1 MLYSAFWILD
11 SDFMSPLIDS
21 HAHLEMRQFRA
32 DLEQVLEHA
41 HASGVTHI
49 ITVGSTLAESRRAL
63 KIAEKYDEVS
73 AVVGVHPH
81 DAADVDESVM
91 TQLAKLARKSQVV
104 GIGETGLD
112 FFRDRSPRP
121 LQEKA
126 FRRHLKLAGETRLPV
141 VIHVRD
147 AYSRTL
153 EILMEEGIPERGG
166 VVHCFSGTLD
176 DAEAFLKLGLYLSFT
191 GTVTYEGRKN
201 REWSERV
208 LSKVPLERIMVETD
222 CPYLTPHPLRGQRN
236 EPANVHLVA
245 ERIAQVKGLSP
256 RDVARVTTSNATR
269 FFNLPVSLPS
279 SKIAY
284 TIRDSV
290 YLNVTNECM
299 NACIFCQ
306 RNINPVVKGHDLRL
320 DRDPTADEM
329 LQALEDEGW
338 RNRSEV
344 VFCGYGEP
352 TIRLEEIL
360 NVSSR
365 IRELKPSVKVRLN
378 TNGLG
383 NLYHRRNIVPD
394 LLDSINTVS
403 VSLNA
408 QDAGTFEKMCRP
420 SIGPRPYES
429 LLDFSRKCVA
439 AGLDVILTIVNK
451 PDLVDMGE
459 CRKIAEQMGASF
471 RVRPLHEVG

>member
-1 MLYSAFWILD
+1 MHH
-11 SDFMSPLIDS
+11 LIDS
-21 HAHLEMRQFRA
+21 HAHLEMRQFKA
-32 DLEQVLEHA
+32 DLEQVLENA

-49 ITVGSTLAESRRAL
+49 VTVGSTLAESRRAL
-63 KIAEKYDEVS
+63 KIAEKYEEVS

-81 DAADVDESVM
+81 DAGDADESVM
-91 TQLAKLARKSQVV
+91 AELGKLARKEQVV

-121 LQEKA
+121 LQEKV
-126 FRRHLKLAGETRLPV
+126 FRLHLALAVETRLPV
-141 VIHVRD
+141 VVHVRD
-147 AYSRTL
+147 AYSRAL
-153 EILMEEGIPERGG
+153 EILREESIPEKGG
-166 VVHCFSGTLD
+166 VVHCFSGTVD
-176 DAEAFLKLGLYLSFT
+176 DAISFLELGLYLSFT

-208 LSKVPLERIMVETD
+208 LLEVPLERIMVETD

-245 ERIAQVKGLSP
+245 QRIAQVKGLSA
-256 RDVARVTTSNATR
+256 RDVARVTTRNATR
-269 FFNLPVSLPS
+269 FFDLPVNLPS

-290 YLNVTNECM
+290 YLNVTSECT
-299 NACIFCQ
+299 NACTFCQ
-306 RNINPVVKGHDLRL
+306 RNSNPVVKGHDLRL
-320 DRDPTADEM
+320 DRDPTSDEM

-338 RNRSEV
+338 QNRSEV

-352 TIRLEEIL
+352 TIRLAAIL
-360 NVSSR
+360 AVASR
-365 IRELKPSVKVRLN
+365 IREMKPSFRIRLN

-394 LLDSINTVS
+394 LVGRINTVS

-408 QDAGTFEKMCRP
+408 QDAVTFDSLCRP
-420 SIGPRPYES
+420 AIGPNPYES
-429 LLDFSRKCVA
+429 LLDFSRKSVA
-439 AGLDVILTIVNK
+439 AGMEVILTVVNK
-451 PDLVDMGE
+451 PEVVDISR
-459 CRKIAEQMGASF
+459 CRKIAEDMGAAF
-471 RVRPLHEVG
+471 RIRPLHEVG